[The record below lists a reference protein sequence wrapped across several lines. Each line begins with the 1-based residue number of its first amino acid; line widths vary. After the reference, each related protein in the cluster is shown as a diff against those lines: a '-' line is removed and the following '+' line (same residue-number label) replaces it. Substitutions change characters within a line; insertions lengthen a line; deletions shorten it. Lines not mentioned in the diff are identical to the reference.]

1 MPRVKGGIIYIMH
14 IPLREREI
22 EKLYSQADTN
32 KNYQLGEKGLLTRF
46 KEIQRKRINNKGIT
60 YREYLDF
67 VSKFLGINDNLGLY
81 KNKKDQESNH
91 KYLLGKVIGFSGKGA
106 IANRQGQAF
115 STLSNFLKHSI
126 NFTHVFPNECLFVK
140 KVNNSLVGFK
150 ESNLSQIQVFPIDL
164 DFPTDLDGRLECDKA
179 LDYYSNSDNNPFT
192 VGAVIKTHKG
202 IQLLMVLDKPS
213 LVDKK
218 GNTIKVLKKSA
229 MSLRNWYKENT
240 PYGKYVDMNCNLFGI
255 MRMPQLANL
264 VSYHT
269 EGLPSFD
276 DLMQFSIKYT
286 KENIEVRESTGINKP
301 KELTNV
307 ELPIES
313 RFASNHTDS
322 VFHGVRNDTLFCLAL
337 LCYGHNVAYPVT
349 CQFINSFNAR
359 LKEPLSSDEIKALLA
374 SAYSGR
380 YQGATKYY
388 KRRLLNSILTEEEN
402 KKVWIHYNWKKFKKD
417 EEDKVR
423 HAPFY
428 TTKVVIDYL
437 KNKTF
442 NKSKRAIKP
451 VEATSLEL
459 TGNCKV
465 SKSKISKFNNLEA
478 KNNHIQVIKR
488 KRKPTL
494 YFFIGLAYEL
504 IKEIKDNYHSFL
516 QDTLFVKDVVACL
529 TMVSTDTKEINPV
542 GKEPPK
548 YWQLSFPL
556 VKKIV

>member
-1 MPRVKGGIIYIMH
+1 MR
-14 IPLREREI
+14 IPLTDKEI
-22 EKLYSQADTN
+22 ERLHNN
-32 KNYQLGEKGLLTRF
+32 KDSDYAYLLKEKGMIRHF
-46 KEIQRKRINNKGIT
+46 KEVSECGINQWGIT
-60 YREYLDF
+60 QSEYLAYLN
-67 VSKFLGINDNLGLY
+67 KFLGMGDDLGLY
-81 KNKKDQESNH
+81 KNKQDQESTH
-91 KYLLGKVIGFSGKGA
+91 KYLLGKVIGFSGKSNIKTRKG
-106 IANRQGQAF
+106 ISF
-115 STLSNFLKHSI
+115 STLSNFLKHSLD
-126 NFTHVFPNECLFVK
+126 FTHVFPNECLFVK

-164 DFPTDLDGRLECDKA
+164 DFPTDLDGQLERDKA
-179 LDYYSNSDNNPFT
+179 LDYYSNKDNNPFT

-202 IQLLMVLDKPS
+202 VQLLMVLDKPS

-229 MSLRNWYKENT
+229 ISLRNWYKENT
-240 PYGKYVDMNCNLFGI
+240 PYGKYIDMTCNLFGI

-264 VSYHT
+264 ASYHT

-286 KENIEVRESTGINKP
+286 KENVEVRESTSINTP

-359 LKEPLSSDEIKALLA
+359 LKEPLSSDEIKSLLA

-423 HAPFY
+423 HASFY

-494 YFFIGLAYEL
+494 YFFIGLAYKL

-516 QDTLFVKDVVACL
+516 QDTLFVKDDLACL
-529 TMVSTDTKEINPV
+529 TMTSTDTKEINPV

-548 YWQLSFPL
+548 HWQLSLPL
-556 VKKIV
+556 MKRMVQLT

>member
-1 MPRVKGGIIYIMH
+1 MR
-14 IPLREREI
+14 IPLTDKEI
-22 EKLYSQADTN
+22 ERLHNN
-32 KNYQLGEKGLLTRF
+32 KDSDYAYLLKEKGMIRHF
-46 KEIQRKRINNKGIT
+46 KEVSECGINQWGIT
-60 YREYLDF
+60 QSEYLAYLN
-67 VSKFLGINDNLGLY
+67 KFLGMGDDLGLY
-81 KNKKDQESNH
+81 KNKQDQESTH
-91 KYLLGKVIGFSGKGA
+91 KYLLGKVIGFSAKSNIKTRKG
-106 IANRQGQAF
+106 ISF
-115 STLSNFLKHSI
+115 STLSNFLKHSLD
-126 NFTHVFPNECLFVK
+126 FTHVFPNECLFVK

-179 LDYYSNSDNNPFT
+179 LDYYSNKDNNPFT

-202 IQLLMVLDKPS
+202 VQLLMVLDKPS

-229 MSLRNWYKENT
+229 ISLRNWYKENT
-240 PYGKYVDMNCNLFGI
+240 PYGKYIDMTCNLFGI

-264 VSYHT
+264 ASYHT

-286 KENIEVRESTGINKP
+286 KENVEVRESTSINTP

-322 VFHGVRNDTLFCLAL
+322 VFHGVRNGTLFCLAL

-359 LKEPLSSDEIKALLA
+359 LKEPLSSDEIKSLLA

-423 HAPFY
+423 HASFY

-494 YFFIGLAYEL
+494 YFFIGLAYKL

-516 QDTLFVKDVVACL
+516 QDTLFVKDDLACL
-529 TMVSTDTKEINPV
+529 TMTSTDTKEINPV

-548 YWQLSFPL
+548 HWQLSLPL
-556 VKKIV
+556 MKRMVQLT